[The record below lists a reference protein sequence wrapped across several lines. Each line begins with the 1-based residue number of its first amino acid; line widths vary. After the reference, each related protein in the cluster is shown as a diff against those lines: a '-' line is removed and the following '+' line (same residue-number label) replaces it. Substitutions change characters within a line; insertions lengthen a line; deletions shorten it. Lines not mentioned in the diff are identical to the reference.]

1 MFKNRYESKNYIL
14 EIEQDDNATNPRE
27 WWQLGKIVI
36 FSSKYY
42 YLADNND
49 FEDVEEFKDFTKN
62 NEVVYLPICLLDHGE
77 ISISCSSFSCT
88 WNSEQ
93 VGYIY
98 TTKEDIINM
107 YGEYNEET
115 QEKVNKNL
123 IDEIKEYNMYL
134 TGDVYRYTLTEKKHY
149 KKKYID
155 DINRDE
161 ELGYD
166 EEIIDYCGNFFGT
179 DIENNGLLDEI
190 PNHIKEELNIKNN
203 LV

>member
-27 WWQLGKIVI
+27 WWQLGRIVI

-42 YLADNND
+42 HLADNND

-62 NEVVYLPICLLDHGE
+62 NEVVYLPIYLLDNGE
-77 ISISCSSFSCT
+77 ISLSCT
-88 WNSEQ
+88 WDNEQ
-93 VGYIY
+93 IGYIY
-98 TTKEDIINM
+98 TTKEDVMIM
-107 YGEYNEET
+107 CGVYNEDAR
-115 QEKVNKNL
+115 KIANKNL
-123 IDEIKEYNMYL
+123 INEIKEYNMYL

-155 DINRDE
+155 DTNRDE
-161 ELGYD
+161 EFGYD
-166 EEIIDYCGNFFGT
+166 EEIIDCCGSFFGT
-179 DIENNGLLDEI
+179 DIENNGLLNEI
-190 PNHIKEELNIKNN
+190 PNHVIEELNIKNN